1 MSRSKSKIAI
11 TLLSTLAFSAGAS
24 AKDFGVKNFD
34 NSKQT
39 GTVGRAASQAKK
51 GMPLAAKAV
60 AGTLGTLAGLEFI
73 HSMIGGF
80 TDSEA
85 GSYSF
90 GRLIRN
96 RVKKTKQPDLG
107 AQDNEKNIENDQN
120 NDEKDENLNAV
131 LKKFQEA
138 APSAF
143 DSNKNKIIDFYK
155 KITNEKY
162 SINNDCSEVCKEAAN
177 SIINFMNAP
186 NVENELKI
194 EYNNFYSFTFKDVK
208 YSIVF
213 LLNDEVK
220 IVGAGKVIL
229 NTIKNKVILHTIK

>member
-1 MSRSKSKIAI
+1 MSGSKSKIAI
-11 TLLSTLAFSAGAS
+11 TLLSTLACSAGAS

-51 GMPLAAKAV
+51 GMPLAAKVV

-80 TDSEA
+80 TDSKL

-96 RVKKTKQPDLG
+96 RVKKTKQPGLG
-107 AQDNEKNIENDQN
+107 AQDNEKNIENVQN

-131 LKKFQEA
+131 LEKFRNA

-143 DSNKNKIIDFYK
+143 DSRKDGLINFYK
-155 KITNEKY
+155 KIINKEY
-162 SINNDCSEVCKEAAN
+162 SINNDCDEFCKEAAN
-177 SIINFMNAP
+177 LIINFMDNPNA
-186 NVENELKI
+186 EDGLKI
-194 EYNNFYSFTFKDVK
+194 EYNNSYRFTFKGVK
-208 YSIVF
+208 CFILFTLKNRV
-213 LLNDEVK
+213 NGVQ
-220 IVGAGKVIL
+220 IVGASKTIL
-229 NTIKNKVILHTIK
+229 NTI

>member
-1 MSRSKSKIAI
+1 MSRSKSKIAV
-11 TLLSTLAFSAGAS
+11 TLLSALACSAGAS

-51 GMPLAAKAV
+51 GMPLVAKVV

-80 TDSEA
+80 TDSKL

-90 GRLIRN
+90 GRLIKN
-96 RVKKTKQPDLG
+96 RVKKNEQPN
-107 AQDNEKNIENDQN
+107 DNEKY
-120 NDEKDENLNAV
+120 KNLNAV
-131 LKKFQEA
+131 LKKFKDA

-155 KITNEKY
+155 KIINEKY
-162 SINNDCSEVCKEAAN
+162 EVGKNINESCKEAVN
-177 SIINFMNAP
+177 SIISFMKTP
-186 NVENELKI
+186 NVENGLKI
-194 EYNNFYSFTFKDVK
+194 EFNGSYGSYRFAFKDIR
-208 YSIVF
+208 YNIQF
-213 LLNDEVK
+213 ALDDEFK
-220 IVGAGKVIL
+220 IIGFGKIIL
-229 NTIKNKVILHTIK
+229 NTTK

>member
-1 MSRSKSKIAI
+1 MSGSKSKIAVI
-11 TLLSTLAFSAGAS
+11 LLSALTFSADAS

-39 GTVGRAASQAKK
+39 GTVGRVASQAKK
-51 GMPLAAKAV
+51 GMPLAAKVV

-80 TDSEA
+80 TDSKL

-90 GRLIRN
+90 GRLIKN
-96 RVKKTKQPDLG
+96 RVKKNKQPDLG
-107 AQDNEKNIENDQN
+107 AQDNEKNIKNDQN

-131 LKKFQEA
+131 LEKFRNA

-143 DSNKNKIIDFYK
+143 DSRKDSLINFYK
-155 KITNEKY
+155 KIINKEY
-162 SINNDCSEVCKEAAN
+162 SINNDCDEFCKEAAD
-177 SIINFMNAP
+177 SIINFMSAP

-194 EYNNFYSFTFKDVK
+194 EYNNSYMFTFNNVK
-208 YSIVF
+208 YSVLF
-213 LLNDEVK
+213 LSDGNFSIMSGNK
-220 IVGAGKVIL
+220 TIL
-229 NTIKNKVILHTIK
+229 NTI